1 MTQRYIL
8 RNLILT
14 MLSAAVLLLAACGN
28 EPAKEP
34 DVPAATPPPAASTA
48 GGAHTINFRVDPD
61 PPAGGKDNTVHVTIM
76 DATGKP
82 VSDADVHMTITMP
95 AMPEM
100 KMPEMSNAADLKWN
114 GSDYSGPIQISMA
127 GGWNVVVEAKRG
139 NEVLGTHKS
148 SINAK

>member
-1 MTQRYIL
+1 MTRFIR
-8 RNLILT
+8 RNLIPT
-14 MLSAAVLLLAACGN
+14 MLSSAVLLLAACGS

-34 DVPAATPPPAASTA
+34 DAPAATPAPTASTS
-48 GGAHTINFRVDPD
+48 GGAHTMNFRVDPD
-61 PPAGGKDNTVHVTIM
+61 PPTGGKDNTVHVTVM
-76 DATGKP
+76 DSTGKA
-82 VSDADVHMTITMP
+82 VTDAEVHMTITMP

-139 NEVLGTHKS
+139 NAVLATHKS

>member
-14 MLSAAVLLLAACGN
+14 TLSSAVLLLAACGT
-28 EPAKEP
+28 EPAKVA
-34 DVPAATPPPAASTA
+34 DAPAATPAPVASTA

-61 PPAGGKDNTVHVTIM
+61 PPAGGKDNTVHVTVM
-76 DATGKP
+76 DSAGKA
-82 VSDADVHMTITMP
+82 VTDAEVHMTITMP

-100 KMPEMSNAADLKWN
+100 KMPEMINAADLKWN

-139 NEVLGTHKS
+139 NEVLATHKS
-148 SINAK
+148 SISAK